1 MDEQK
6 GTVKEVLLKFGSRKF
21 IAVSLQSVVLIV
33 LPIVYKHFEITDHIL
48 MTVLIA
54 TSGLV
59 GAYTGFNV
67 LQKKFEE

>member
-1 MDEQK
+1 M
-6 GTVKEVLLKFGSRKF
+6 KEILLRYGSRKF
-21 IAVSLQSVVLIV
+21 IANTLQIVVLIS
-33 LPIVYKHFEITDHIL
+33 LPIVYKKFEISEEVL

-67 LQKKFEE
+67 LQKKISGQ

>member
-1 MDEQK
+1 M
-6 GTVKEVLLKFGSRKF
+6 KETLLKYGSRKF
-21 IAVSLQSVVLIV
+21 IANTLQVVLLV
-33 LPIVYKHFEITDHIL
+33 CLPVIYKKFEISEEIL

-67 LQKKFEE
+67 LQKKINGQ